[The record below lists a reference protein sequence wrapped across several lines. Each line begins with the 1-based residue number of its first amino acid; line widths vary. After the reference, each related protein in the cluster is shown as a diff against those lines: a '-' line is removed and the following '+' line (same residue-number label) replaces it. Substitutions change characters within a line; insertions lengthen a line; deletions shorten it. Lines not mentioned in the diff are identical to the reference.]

1 MAPNDLVN
9 LLNKVFSSFDQ
20 LADKHH
26 LEKIKTI
33 GDAYMVVGGVPSA
46 RSDHAAAV
54 VNMALEMND
63 VLAKVSADTGKALQ
77 MRIGIN
83 SGPVVAGVI
92 GSSKFSYDL
101 WGDTVN
107 LASRMEQYGLPG
119 MIQVT
124 EATYM
129 LLKNTYVFEP
139 RGIIEVKGKGLVN
152 AYFVLSRR

>member
-9 LLNKVFSSFDQ
+9 LLNKVFSSFDR
-20 LADKHH
+20 LAEKHN

-33 GDAYMVVGGVPSA
+33 GDAYMVVGGVPNP

-63 VLAKVSADTGKALQ
+63 VLAKVSEDTGKRLQ

-124 EATYM
+124 EATYN

-139 RGIIEVKGKGLVN
+139 RGIIEVKGKGLIN
-152 AYFVLSRR
+152 SFFLLSRR